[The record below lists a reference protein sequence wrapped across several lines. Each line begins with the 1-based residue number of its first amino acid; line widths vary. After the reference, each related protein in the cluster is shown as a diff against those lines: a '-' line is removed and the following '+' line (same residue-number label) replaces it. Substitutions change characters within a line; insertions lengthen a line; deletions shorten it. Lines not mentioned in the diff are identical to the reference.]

1 MTEIKRRIMTVGGC
15 IVTAA
20 AIALA
25 LLAFVAVNVS
35 AVTGTAV
42 PPASDLIPDGSD
54 VTLPGMG
61 DTTLPDNITGGD
73 TNDVLTPDDTT
84 RAPASTST
92 PDTTG
97 DMAEDAGNG
106 ILGAVIAV
114 IVVVAIILVVIA
126 LIPKKKQ

>member
-1 MTEIKRRIMTVGGC
+1 MTEIRRIMTVGGC
-15 IVTAA
+15 IITAA

-35 AVTGTAV
+35 AATGTAV
-42 PPASDLIPDGSD
+42 APESDLIPDASD
-54 VTLPGMG
+54 VTLPN
-61 DTTLPDNITGGD
+61 NITSGD

-84 RAPASTST
+84 RAPASTSA

-97 DMAEDAGNG
+97 DMAEDTGNG
-106 ILGAVIAV
+106 VLGAIIAI

-126 LIPKKKQ
+126 LIPKKKK